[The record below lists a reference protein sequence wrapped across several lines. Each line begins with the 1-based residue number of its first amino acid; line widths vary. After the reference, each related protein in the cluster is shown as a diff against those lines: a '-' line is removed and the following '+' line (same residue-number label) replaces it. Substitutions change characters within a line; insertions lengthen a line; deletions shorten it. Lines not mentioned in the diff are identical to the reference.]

1 MCTAN
6 PWNAMAFTMLC
17 TVATQSWVAGTEMGF
32 SPSVLTL
39 QVSLTWETSNCVG
52 LPRAE
57 TGVTSVWWRLMSTGR
72 MKVVSMY
79 HSITEQC

>member
-6 PWNAMAFTMLC
+6 PWNAMAVTMLC

-57 TGVTSVWWRLMSTGR
+57 IGVTSVWWRLMSTGR